1 MVLIQGGDPQG
12 IERVVDRP
20 VFMASLHRHRKMDLV
35 VAEVNRLDLCDD
47 AMVPTFVVEA
57 RFGGGTCHDRLLR
70 ALERPKASQC

>member
-1 MVLIQGGDPQG
+1 MVLVKRRDPQR
-12 IERVVDRP
+12 IERVVDQF
-20 VFMASLHRHRKMDLV
+20 VFMTSFNRHRKMDLV

-57 RFGGGTCHDRLLR
+57 RFGGGTCYDRLLS

>member
-12 IERVVDRP
+12 IESVVDRS

-35 VAEVNRLDLCDD
+35 VADVNRLDLCDD

-57 RFGGGTCHDRLLR
+57 RFGGGTCYDRLLS